1 MRTWVKATIGVVV
14 LIAVAFMALMA
25 TGAYFVGRNMER
37 HTSAEA
43 DADKEFE
50 AIKARFGTR
59 LPLIEIGNP
68 VSTDIR
74 INRPTDASTASVDT
88 LHILNWK
95 AENRELMRTAAP
107 VWLLRFSSLNIASRL
122 GLAPERFRLTVGDIQ
137 RYGPGIIVDYGKPGE
152 FRVLVWVE

>member
-1 MRTWVKATIGVVV
+1 MRTWVKATIGGVVI
-14 LIAVAFMALMA
+14 IAVALAILTG
-25 TGAYFVGRNMER
+25 TGAYFVARNMQR

-43 DADKEFE
+43 EAEKEFE

-59 LPLIEIGNP
+59 PPLIEIGNP
-68 VSTDIR
+68 VATDIR
-74 INRPTDASTASVDT
+74 INRAANASTIPVDT

-122 GLAPERFRLTVGDIQ
+122 GLAPERFRLTVADIQ
-137 RYGPGIIVDYGKPGE
+137 RYGPGIIVDYGKAGE
-152 FRVLVWVE
+152 FRVLIWVE